1 MNTAHRLKFKT
12 RLFLFVIA
20 LLGLMGCGRD
30 SSFKKFYH
38 NTTAHFNGY
47 FNALTKYEEAMQDIR
62 NQHKDDFQELIPV
75 YVYGSPAASA
85 NFYPQFDEVI
95 KKCSNVIQNHDISK
109 WIDDCFLLIGKAY
122 FMKRE
127 YFEAIESF
135 QYVYTRWKRDPI
147 ADEALLWLIRAY
159 TASGQYAKAQGGID
173 LVVSNKSFP
182 EKYKG
187 ELQSL
192 RAELYLTQKRYDQ
205 AIEPLL
211 QVQKYKFPR
220 YQQARFHFILG
231 QIYTTSNPRLAGTQ
245 YRESLKRKPYYEM
258 QFQARMNLARLYDGK
273 NVTAKQAK
281 KQLNKLL
288 KDEKN
293 KDFFD
298 EIYYELA
305 MLAFKDRNTE
315 QGITYLKASTASS
328 TKNTRQKAKS
338 YLALA
343 ELYFKTTE
351 YVTSQAYYDSTYT
364 VLEKEHPK
372 YKEVQ
377 GKKDYLGDLVKNL
390 DVIAVQDSLLQL
402 AALPESQ
409 LNKIIDRAIKEER
422 RKADQERFEKEN
434 ANTNPLMPGQSPGTN
449 RGGGGSGGGSD
460 WYFYNQKAA
469 GMGYSQFLQ
478 QWGNRE
484 LSDNWRRSKKEKAL
498 AEGGFEG
505 EGGGDFD
512 FDKSLDDADPRAKY
526 LARIPRTEEQKKK
539 SLALIQQALFNLGAI
554 YREKLDDYGQ
564 SIGYYEKLLKSYPGY
579 EKEDEAMYRLGLVH
593 ELANNLD
600 KKTQVHNRLTAEYPE
615 SNYTKLLLNPASLT
629 QATSSGIDDQACEV
643 LYNATYAAYQKG
655 ELRKVI
661 ALTEEAIAKYP
672 GNVLMPNFEFMA
684 AMCKGKAADTTAM
697 VAALNALVARYPEH
711 EISKLAQEIVAMM
724 DPLKRDELLGK
735 VDKEIFKTKSEE
747 AHYYVLAIE
756 LSTYSKNKE
765 IQLKL
770 ANFNDSNFMNNKMR
784 ITNMLYGKEY
794 QLLVVRELPNERKA
808 VEYLAV
814 ATSNNELLKG
824 LPAGKY
830 LSFIAAKDNFN
841 DLYKNNQ
848 LREYMVFFN
857 KNYASTKK

>member
-1 MNTAHRLKFKT
+1 LKFNT
-12 RLFLFVIA
+12 RLVLFAIA

-30 SSFKKFYH
+30 TSFKKFYH

-62 NQHKDDFQELIPV
+62 NQHKDEFMEVIPV
-75 YVYGSPAASA
+75 YVYGSPAAAA

-95 KKCSNVIQNHDISK
+95 KKCSNVIQNHEISN

-135 QYVYTRWKRDPI
+135 QYVYTRWKREPI

-173 LVVSNKSFP
+173 LIISNKNFP
-182 EKYKG
+182 TKYKG
-187 ELQSL
+187 ELQAL

-205 AIEPLL
+205 AVEPLL

-231 QIYTTSNPRLAGTQ
+231 QIYTKTNPRLAGAE
-245 YRESLKRKPYYEM
+245 YRASLKRKPYYEM

-281 KQLNKLL
+281 KQLNRLL
-288 KDEKN
+288 RDEKN
-293 KDFFD
+293 KEYFD

-305 MLAFKDRNTE
+305 MLAFKDRDAAL
-315 QGITYLKASTASS
+315 GIGYLKASTANS

-343 ELYFKTTE
+343 ELYFKQAE

-364 VLEKEHPK
+364 VIEKEHPK

-377 GKKDYLGDLVKNL
+377 GKKDYLGELVKNL
-390 DVIAVQDSLLQL
+390 DVITEQDSLLKL

-409 LNKIIDRAIKEER
+409 LHKIIDKAIKEER
-422 RKADQERFEKEN
+422 RKKDQERFEKEN
-434 ANTNPLMPGQSPGTN
+434 ANNNPSMAPGQSPGTN
-449 RGGGGSGGGSD
+449 RGGGGPGGSE
-460 WYFYNQKAA
+460 WYFYNQQVA
-469 GMGYSQFLQ
+469 GLGYSQFLQ

-498 AEGGFEG
+498 AEGSSGSD
-505 EGGGDFD
+505 GGDGSNIDSDESFD
-512 FDKSLDDADPRAKY
+512 PTDPRGKY
-526 LARIPRTEEQKKK
+526 LARIPRTEENKQKSKV
-539 SLALIQQALFNLGAI
+539 LIQQALFNLGAI
-554 YREKLDDYGQ
+554 YREKLDDYGK
-564 SIGYYEKLLKSYPGY
+564 SIGYYEQLLKSYPGY
-579 EKEDEAMYRLGLVH
+579 EKEDEALYRLGLVH
-593 ELANNLD
+593 ELVNAAD
-600 KKTQVHNRLTAEYPE
+600 KKTQVHNRLTTEYPE
-615 SNYTKLLLNPASLT
+615 SNFSKLLLNPASLSDS
-629 QATSSGIDDQACEV
+629 TSSGIDNQACEK
-643 LYNATYAAYQKG
+643 LYNTTYAAYQKG
-655 ELRKVI
+655 DVVKVV
-661 ALTEEAIAKYP
+661 AQTQEAIAKYP
-672 GNVLMPNFEFMA
+672 DHALMPNFEFMA

-697 VAALNALVARYPEH
+697 VSALTALIARYPQH
-711 EISKLAQEIVAMM
+711 EISKLAQELVDMM
-724 DPLKRDELLGK
+724 DPRTRDELLGK
-735 VDKEIFKTKSEE
+735 ADKEIFQKKPED
-747 AHYYVLAIE
+747 AHYYILAME
-756 LSTYSKNKE
+756 LRVFNQNKE

-770 ANFNDSNFMNNKMR
+770 ANFNDSNFKNNRMR
-784 ITNMLYGKEY
+784 ITTMLYGKEY

-814 ATSNNELLKG
+814 AQANKDLLTG
-824 LPAGKY
+824 LPEGKY

-848 LREYMVFFN
+848 LREYMLFFD
-857 KNYASTKK
+857 KNYANTKK

>member
-1 MNTAHRLKFKT
+1 MKLKA
-12 RLFLFVIA
+12 RLFLFAIV
-20 LLGLMGCGRD
+20 LLGLMGCSRD
-30 SSFKKFYH
+30 ASFKKFYH

-62 NQHKDDFQELIPV
+62 NQHKDDFQEVIPV
-75 YVYGSPAASA
+75 YVYGSPAAAA

-173 LVVSNKSFP
+173 LVISSKSFP

-187 ELQSL
+187 ELQAL
-192 RAELYLTQKRYDQ
+192 RAELYITQKRYDQ
-205 AIEPLL
+205 AVEPLL

-220 YQQARFHFILG
+220 HQQARFHFILG
-231 QIYTTSNPRLAGTQ
+231 QIYTKSNQRLAGGE
-245 YRESLKRKPYYEM
+245 YRASLKRKPYYEM

-281 KQLNKLL
+281 KQLNRLL

-315 QGITYLKASTASS
+315 LGITYLKASTASS

-338 YLALA
+338 YLTLA
-343 ELYFKTTE
+343 ELYFKQTDF
-351 YVTSQAYYDSTYT
+351 VTSQAYYDSTYT
-364 VLEKEHPK
+364 VLEKDHPK

-377 GKKDYLGDLVKNL
+377 GKKDYLGELVKNL
-390 DVIAVQDSLLQL
+390 DTIHEQDSLLKL

-409 LNKIIDRAIKEER
+409 LNKIIDKAIKEER
-422 RKADQERFEKEN
+422 RKKDQERFEKEN
-434 ANTNPLMPGQSPGTN
+434 ANNNPLMPGQSPGTN
-449 RGGGGSGGGSD
+449 RGGGGPGGGSE
-460 WYFYNQKAA
+460 WYFYNQQAA

-478 QWGNRE
+478 QWGSRE

-498 AEGGFEG
+498 ADGGSGG
-505 EGGGDFD
+505 ESGGDFD
-512 FDKSLDDADPRAKY
+512 FDESLDAADPRAKY
-526 LARIPRTEEQKKK
+526 LARIPRTEANKQKSK
-539 SLALIQQALFNLGAI
+539 ALIQQALFNLGAI
-554 YREKLDDYGQ
+554 YREKLDDYAK
-564 SIGYYEKLLKSYPGY
+564 SISYYEELLKSYPGY

-593 ELANNLD
+593 ELVNQPE
-600 KKTQVHNRLTAEYPE
+600 KKAQVHNRLTSEYPE
-615 SNYTKLLLNPASLT
+615 SNYAKLLLNPASLNEP
-629 QATSSGIDDQACEV
+629 SENSIDNQACEK
-643 LYNATYAAYQKG
+643 LYESTYMAYQKG
-655 ELRKVI
+655 ELVKVV
-661 ALTEEAIAKYP
+661 AQVEEAMKKYQ
-672 GNVLMPNFEFMA
+672 GHALMPNFEFMA
-684 AMCKGKAADTTAM
+684 AMCKGKASDTTAM
-697 VAALNALVARYPEH
+697 VSALNALVARYPEH
-711 EISKLAQEIVAMM
+711 EISKLAQELVDMM
-724 DPLKRDELLGK
+724 DPRKRDELLGK
-735 VDKEIFKTKSEE
+735 VDKDIFKKKPDD
-747 AHYYVLAIE
+747 AHYYILAIDMRVF
-756 LSTYSKNKE
+756 SQNKE

-770 ANFNDSNFMNNKMR
+770 ANFNDTNFRNNKMR

-808 VEYLAV
+808 TEYLAV
-814 ATSNNELLKG
+814 VKANNELLKG
-824 LPAGKY
+824 LPEGKY
-830 LSFIAAKDNFN
+830 LSFIASKDNFN

-848 LREYMVFFN
+848 LREYMLFFD
-857 KNYASTKK
+857 KNYANTKK